1 MFTVH
6 NIWGII
12 RSEVIDLNKNLNN
25 CPVCSGELII
35 TGYRCPNCA
44 TEINGY
50 FENDKF
56 SKLSKEDRDFIEVFV
71 MNRGSI
77 KDIEKALGVSYPT
90 VRNKLDGVIK
100 ALGHQ
105 VNSESSRL
113 EILSMIN
120 DGQISA
126 EDGAKLLK
134 ELE

>member
-1 MFTVH
+1 M
-6 NIWGII
+6 
-12 RSEVIDLNKNLNN
+12 NKNLNS
-25 CPVCSGELII
+25 CPVCYGELII
-35 TGYRCPNCA
+35 TGYRCPSCA

-50 FENDKF
+50 FEIDKF
-56 SKLSKEDRDFIEVFV
+56 SKLSKEDLEFIEVFV

-77 KDIEKALGVSYPT
+77 KDIEKALGISYPT
-90 VRNKLDGVIK
+90 VRNKLDNVIK
-100 ALGHQ
+100 ALGHK

>member
-1 MFTVH
+1 
-6 NIWGII
+6 
-12 RSEVIDLNKNLNN
+12 
-25 CPVCSGELII
+25 
-35 TGYRCPNCA
+35 
-44 TEINGY
+44 
-50 FENDKF
+50 
-56 SKLSKEDRDFIEVFV
+56 

-126 EDGAKLLK
+126 EEGAKLLK

>member
-1 MFTVH
+1 M
-6 NIWGII
+6 
-12 RSEVIDLNKNLNN
+12 NKNLNS
-25 CPVCSGELII
+25 CPVCDSELII

-56 SKLSKEDRDFIEVFV
+56 ARLTNEDRDFIEVFV

-90 VRNKLDGVIK
+90 VRNKLDNVIK
-100 ALGHQ
+100 ALGHK
-105 VNSESSRL
+105 VNSETSRL
-113 EILSMIN
+113 EILRMIN